1 MPYILF
7 DSHSGVPLARI
18 DADPENASLA
28 PGLLAIKCEAD
39 ASPDDVPRWKE
50 AAATAQPEL
59 SEMERLQRAQA
70 TKIVSIDAETAA
82 AITAGF
88 FYVVEG
94 ITYHFSYD
102 TFDQQNFADTANVA
116 LLSQMGGQ
124 GLPESV
130 AWNAY
135 KNWQDGKGELA
146 RLTFTAETFLA
157 LYTAGAVAH
166 KAARMA
172 EGGSRKEA
180 VAAAVARGATV
191 EELEA
196 I

>member
-39 ASPDDVPRWKE
+39 ASPDDVARWKE
-50 AAATAQPEL
+50 AATTAQPEL
-59 SEMERLQRAQA
+59 SEMELLLRAQA

>member
-18 DADPENASLA
+18 DADPENASLT

-39 ASPDDVPRWKE
+39 ASPDDVSRWKE
-50 AAATAQPEL
+50 AAATAPPEP
-59 SEMERLQRAQA
+59 SEMELLLRAQVA
-70 TKIVSIDAETAA
+70 KIVSIDAETAA

-88 FYVVEG
+88 FYVVDG
-94 ITYHFSYD
+94 VTYHFSYD

-116 LLSQMGGQ
+116 LLSQMDGQ

-135 KNWQDGKGELA
+135 KNWQDSKGELV

>member
-39 ASPDDVPRWKE
+39 ASPDDVARWKE
-50 AAATAQPEL
+50 AATTAQPEP
-59 SEMERLQRAQA
+59 SEKELLLHAQA
-70 TKIVSIDAETAA
+70 AKIVSIDAETAA

-88 FYVVEG
+88 FYVVDG
-94 ITYHFSYD
+94 VTYHFSYD

-135 KNWQDGKGELA
+135 KNWQDGKGELV

>member
-50 AAATAQPEL
+50 AATTAQPEP
-59 SEMERLQRAQA
+59 SEKELLLHAQA
-70 TKIVSIDAETAA
+70 AKIVSIDAETAA

-88 FYVVEG
+88 FYVVDG

-135 KNWQDGKGELA
+135 KNWQDGKGELV

-180 VAAAVARGATV
+180 VAAAVARGATI